1 MRILFLSSGPLVPS
15 SRFRIQPWV
24 QRLRQDGHRAV
35 VLHSFPRKYD
45 YFPWMGFRPSQL
57 LKRSIRW
64 WHWLRT
70 RLQRFDLVFIDREIF
85 DNETLDMEQ
94 RFRESCG
101 RLVLDLD
108 DAVFLRYPQKF
119 ARLVPLADLVV
130 CGNRYLEEWARPL
143 NSRLLRIPTCVELSR
158 YELRSWSAAE
168 AVLGGDCPVSGWMGT
183 TVNLQYLS
191 EAAPALKL
199 LAAERRFELRLVV
212 PDASAARAMD
222 LGRVHMTAR
231 PWQAATEISDLQQF
245 DIGLMPLSD
254 REQWAVYKC
263 GLKLIQYLAVGVPGV
278 ASAVGVNAEILEGNR
293 GGFAVRTCEEWLV
306 ALRRLL
312 DSREL
317 RQQQGLAGR
326 RLVEQQYAVEA
337 CYPRLRDALLQL
349 VSANARAG
357 VP

>member
-24 QRLRQDGHRAV
+24 QRLRQDGHRV
-35 VLHSFPRKYD
+35 LVLHSFPRKYD
-45 YFPWMGFRPSQL
+45 YYPWMGFRPSQL
-57 LKRSIRW
+57 LKRGVRW

-94 RFRESCG
+94 RFRESCR

-119 ARLVPLADLVV
+119 LQLVPLADLVV

-143 NSRLLRIPTCVELSR
+143 NSHLLRIPTCVELSR
-158 YELRSWSAAE
+158 YAVRSWPESE
-168 AVLGGDCPVSGWMGT
+168 VRGGSECPVIGWMGT

-191 EAAPALKL
+191 EAAEALRR
-199 LAAERRFELRLVV
+199 LAEERRFELRLVV
-212 PDASAARAMD
+212 PDASVARAMD
-222 LGRVHMTAR
+222 LGRVQLTVR
-231 PWQAATEISDLQQF
+231 PWRAASEISDLQQF

-254 REQWAVYKC
+254 REQWTVYKC

-278 ASAVGVNAEILEGNR
+278 ASAVGVNGEILEGDR
-293 GGFAVRTCEEWLV
+293 GGYAVRTSEEWLV

-317 RQQQGLAGR
+317 RREQGLAGR

-349 VSANARAG
+349 VSADVRAG